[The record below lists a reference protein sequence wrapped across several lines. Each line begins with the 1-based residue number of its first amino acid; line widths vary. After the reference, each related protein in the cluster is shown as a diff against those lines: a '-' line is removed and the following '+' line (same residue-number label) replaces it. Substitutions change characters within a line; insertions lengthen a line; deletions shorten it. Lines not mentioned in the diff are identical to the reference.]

1 MVKAVV
7 GNQEADLK
15 AVEQYPRE
23 QVFGTARSLLV
34 LLNKMRS
41 DRFETWSEK
50 LKGTTK
56 IELHILLL
64 VQSQPDIVL
73 GEIRDRLDV
82 PNSTLTGIIDRMEKQ
97 GLVRRTISARDRR
110 SYGLE
115 MTEKGREIRKEHDRI
130 LFTIVEK
137 MLDTLDEAER
147 KAFIALLAK
156 VADNIRL

>member
-1 MVKAVV
+1 M
-7 GNQEADLK
+7 ADNMTG
-15 AVEQYPRE
+15 QYPRE
-23 QVFGTARSLLV
+23 QVFSTAKSLLV
-34 LLNKMRS
+34 ILNKMRS

-50 LKGTTK
+50 LKGMTK

-97 GLVRRTISARDRR
+97 GLVRRTISVRDRR

-115 MTEKGREIRKEHDRI
+115 LTDNGREIRQEHDRI
-130 LFTIVEK
+130 LLMIVEK
-137 MLDTLDEAER
+137 MLGTLDDAEIKTFVR
-147 KAFIALLAK
+147 LLSK
-156 VADNIRL
+156 VADNMRL